1 MNNINIDSLE
11 LLKDQIESLEN
22 HIDNAVEWSQNNSD
36 LNMDRDDIIL
46 LKENRMNINRIKK
59 SILSKPVFA
68 LFGPSQVGKS
78 YLVKNLLSLDGN
90 PLEIIIGDKSYDF
103 LEKINPAGSGAES
116 TGVVTRFT
124 INNKINADNS
134 LVKAKLIS
142 ISDLI
147 IILTDCYIND
157 TDISEP
163 KYDNFENHI
172 KKLESEYLSKENIQ
186 EHLNEN
192 NIFEIKDYFNTNIK
206 KSYLKQVLNSSNYW
220 SRIGNIINKIPSKKW
235 IDVFKLYWNDNPEI
249 NNLFKL
255 LNDNLSE
262 LGYEESV
269 YLEGSAILRNE
280 GGILDVTRVKE
291 IYDENKSKQK
301 VYSKDKDV
309 SINTNILSAL
319 ISEITLCVSEDLKNH
334 KEFINNTDLLDFPG
348 ARSRQ
353 ELKKI
358 TNVETPLMFLR
369 GKIAFLFKKYSSNLA
384 INNLLFC
391 IKDEQIDVVELA
403 SILNEWINTNIGDS
417 IENRSNAI
425 SNLNT
430 NPLFIIFTFFN
441 KQLKFDSTNDEMDLN
456 YKWEN
461 RFNRFFQQE
470 IVSSSYNWDTNWT
483 SNNQL
488 FKNFF
493 LLRDFKYSTD
503 TFLGY
508 DTDGVEKTINP
519 LREEYLTRLKDSFV
533 KFPFVKNHFA
543 NSEESWDGAATVNS
557 DGTKL
562 MIDKLSPSANNIV
575 KTNNSIKRCDVI
587 KTKTLECLDKYYISE
602 NKEEERNK
610 IKKSCLNIS
619 LGLSKYIGNEP
630 QKFTSFIKSL
640 QLSESEIYNVFHENI
655 NKESN
660 VANFSSKQLISN
672 LYPYLSD
679 TNSLEENIE
688 IIRVQEGLEKK
699 EDVIEI
705 LTSNDIDLKQFKQVN
720 FENELNIIINKI
732 LKIWENKVKTNP
744 CEIDEE
750 ILNQI
755 ISDLNKMIEADKL
768 AQNIHDELS
777 PKFNRVKINREDEVY
792 FATITTNLINEFINN
807 FGTNNYDSTISTK
820 LKEILSTKEV
830 ELYTKIDKDAPDLN
844 TEKLN
849 EIFKDNFLDKKNN
862 FHNYMQNFE
871 EWKLRMKI
879 SLLNNC
885 GFVSNEKN
893 NKKIKELINSINKV
907 NPIV

>member
-1 MNNINIDSLE
+1 MNN
-11 LLKDQIESLEN
+11 
-22 HIDNAVEWSQNNSD
+22 
-36 LNMDRDDIIL
+36 
-46 LKENRMNINRIKK
+46 KEI
-59 SILSKPVFA
+59 
-68 LFGPSQVGKS
+68 
-78 YLVKNLLSLDGN
+78 NLLINKAGQWF
-90 PLEIIIGDKSYDF
+90 GDV
-103 LEKINPAGSGAES
+103 I
-116 TGVVTRFT
+116 V
-124 INNKINADNS
+124 
-134 LVKAKLIS
+134 
-142 ISDLI
+142 
-147 IILTDCYIND
+147 
-157 TDISEP
+157 
-163 KYDNFENHI
+163 ENHI
-172 KKLESEYLSKENIQ
+172 KKLESQYLDKENIQ

-235 IDVFKLYWNDNPEI
+235 IDVFNLYWNDNPEI

-301 VYSKDKDV
+301 VYSKNKDV

-508 DTDGVEKTINP
+508 DTDGVEKTTNP

-543 NSEESWDGAATVNS
+543 NW
-557 DGTKL
+557 K
-562 MIDKLSPSANNIV
+562 
-575 KTNNSIKRCDVI
+575 
-587 KTKTLECLDKYYISE
+587 
-602 NKEEERNK
+602 
-610 IKKSCLNIS
+610 
-619 LGLSKYIGNEP
+619 
-630 QKFTSFIKSL
+630 FIK
-640 QLSESEIYNVFHENI
+640 ICFR
-655 NKESN
+655 
-660 VANFSSKQLISN
+660 
-672 LYPYLSD
+672 
-679 TNSLEENIE
+679 
-688 IIRVQEGLEKK
+688 IR
-699 EDVIEI
+699 
-705 LTSNDIDLKQFKQVN
+705 
-720 FENELNIIINKI
+720 
-732 LKIWENKVKTNP
+732 
-744 CEIDEE
+744 
-750 ILNQI
+750 
-755 ISDLNKMIEADKL
+755 
-768 AQNIHDELS
+768 
-777 PKFNRVKINREDEVY
+777 R
-792 FATITTNLINEFINN
+792 ITT
-807 FGTNNYDSTISTK
+807 
-820 LKEILSTKEV
+820 
-830 ELYTKIDKDAPDLN
+830 
-844 TEKLN
+844 
-849 EIFKDNFLDKKNN
+849 IFSKS
-862 FHNYMQNFE
+862 Q
-871 EWKLRMKI
+871 
-879 SLLNNC
+879 
-885 GFVSNEKN
+885 
-893 NKKIKELINSINKV
+893 
-907 NPIV
+907 

>member
-11 LLKDQIESLEN
+11 LLKDQIKSLEN
-22 HIDNAVEWSQNNSD
+22 HIDNAIEWSQNNSD
-36 LNMDRDDIIL
+36 LNMDRNDIIL

-78 YLVKNLLSLDGN
+78 YLVKNLLSLNGN

-124 INNKINADNS
+124 INDKTKDDNS

-172 KKLESEYLSKENIQ
+172 KKLEAEYLGRESIQ
-186 EHLNEN
+186 EYLNEN

-206 KSYLKQVLNSSNYW
+206 KSFLKQMLNSSDYW

-255 LNDNLSE
+255 LNDNLCE

-280 GGILDVTRVKE
+280 GSILDVTRVKE
-291 IYDENKSKQK
+291 IYDKNNSEQK
-301 VYSKDKDV
+301 VYSKDRDV

-319 ISEITLCVSEDLKNH
+319 ISEITLCVSEDLKDH

-425 SNLNT
+425 SN
-430 NPLFIIFTFFN
+430 
-441 KQLKFDSTNDEMDLN
+441 
-456 YKWEN
+456 
-461 RFNRFFQQE
+461 
-470 IVSSSYNWDTNWT
+470 
-483 SNNQL
+483 
-488 FKNFF
+488 
-493 LLRDFKYSTD
+493 
-503 TFLGY
+503 
-508 DTDGVEKTINP
+508 
-519 LREEYLTRLKDSFV
+519 
-533 KFPFVKNHFA
+533 
-543 NSEESWDGAATVNS
+543 
-557 DGTKL
+557 
-562 MIDKLSPSANNIV
+562 
-575 KTNNSIKRCDVI
+575 
-587 KTKTLECLDKYYISE
+587 
-602 NKEEERNK
+602 
-610 IKKSCLNIS
+610 
-619 LGLSKYIGNEP
+619 
-630 QKFTSFIKSL
+630 
-640 QLSESEIYNVFHENI
+640 
-655 NKESN
+655 
-660 VANFSSKQLISN
+660 
-672 LYPYLSD
+672 
-679 TNSLEENIE
+679 
-688 IIRVQEGLEKK
+688 
-699 EDVIEI
+699 
-705 LTSNDIDLKQFKQVN
+705 
-720 FENELNIIINKI
+720 
-732 LKIWENKVKTNP
+732 
-744 CEIDEE
+744 
-750 ILNQI
+750 
-755 ISDLNKMIEADKL
+755 
-768 AQNIHDELS
+768 
-777 PKFNRVKINREDEVY
+777 
-792 FATITTNLINEFINN
+792 
-807 FGTNNYDSTISTK
+807 
-820 LKEILSTKEV
+820 
-830 ELYTKIDKDAPDLN
+830 
-844 TEKLN
+844 
-849 EIFKDNFLDKKNN
+849 
-862 FHNYMQNFE
+862 
-871 EWKLRMKI
+871 
-879 SLLNNC
+879 
-885 GFVSNEKN
+885 
-893 NKKIKELINSINKV
+893 
-907 NPIV
+907 